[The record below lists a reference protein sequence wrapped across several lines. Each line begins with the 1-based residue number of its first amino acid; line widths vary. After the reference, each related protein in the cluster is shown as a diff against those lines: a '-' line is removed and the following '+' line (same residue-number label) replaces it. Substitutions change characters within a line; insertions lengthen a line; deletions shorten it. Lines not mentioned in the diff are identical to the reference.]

1 MCQKITSISA
11 IAVLLLGFMNTAI
24 GDDMRVDG
32 YLISSDSGAVVSGSG
47 DCVRTVYKDSGE
59 FPEKCGYEMLEAKV
73 ADVKTEAVGTEVT
86 VVEATVMTKG
96 DEVIAVTEVEVS
108 QVTLQNIEFA
118 FDSAELT
125 GDYREALSA
134 VDAFLKPHRKVL
146 REDGGT
152 LLVIGHTD
160 SIGNADYNQI
170 LSERRAQSVA
180 DYLIKL
186 DPSRATFTRAVGR
199 GESEPIASNVT
210 EDGRR
215 MNRRVVLEVV
225 PD

>member
-1 MCQKITSISA
+1 MYQKITSISA
-11 IAVLLLGFMNTAI
+11 ITVLLLGFMNTAI
-24 GDDMRVDG
+24 GDDMRVQG
-32 YLISSDSGAVVSGSG
+32 YVISSDGSMVVDGSG
-47 DCVRTVYKDSGE
+47 DCVRTVHKDSGE
-59 FPEKCGYEMLEAKV
+59 YPEECGYEMVGAKA
-73 ADVKTEAVGTEVT
+73 ADVKTEAAGTEVT
-86 VVEATVMTKG
+86 VVETTAMMKG

-118 FDSAELT
+118 FDSAELS

-146 REDGGT
+146 REGGGT
-152 LLVIGHTD
+152 LLVIGYTD
-160 SIGNADYNQI
+160 STGNAEYNQK

-186 DPSRATFTRAVGR
+186 DPSRAAFTRAIGR
-199 GESEPIASNVT
+199 GESEPIAGNAT
-210 EDGRR
+210 EDERR

-225 PD
+225 PN